1 MLPCL
6 KSGPPVVFT
15 FVARAKL
22 PAGELKVT
30 VNMKVGLVGFAGS
43 GKTTIFNALTG
54 LSAEVGGYGVREKAN
69 IGVIKVPDHRVDR
82 LGELFKPKK
91 KTYAEISFVDVAGPP
106 AEAAEHAQSGL
117 DPKLVQH
124 MREADALV
132 HVIRAFDNPM
142 VLEAPDPARDI
153 RAFDDELI
161 LTDLVQI
168 ENRITRLKKEKDSAR
183 ESDLMKRLK
192 EALESE
198 TLLRDLELAPE
209 ELALLA
215 GFRFLSLKPLLLLIN
230 QGEES
235 AGKEVSA
242 GVQSLADAKR
252 LSVIAMSGKVESEIA
267 ELAPDE
273 QREFLKDLGIEEPA
287 RDRFI
292 RAAYSLLDLI
302 SFLTAGEDECRA
314 WSIKRGTIAHRAAGV
329 IHSDIERGFIRAEVT
344 RFEDLIELGSEARC
358 REQGKLKLE
367 GKEYVVQD
375 GDVVHFRFNV

>member
-1 MLPCL
+1 
-6 KSGPPVVFT
+6 
-15 FVARAKL
+15 
-22 PAGELKVT
+22 
-30 VNMKVGLVGFAGS
+30 MKVGLVGFAGS

-54 LSAEVGGYGVREKAN
+54 LTAEVGGYGAKEKAN
-69 IGVIKVPDHRVDR
+69 IGVIKVPDQRVDR
-82 LGELFKPKK
+82 LADLFNPKK
-91 KTYAEISFVDVAGPP
+91 KTYAEISFVDVAGPQSDS
-106 AEAAEHAQSGL
+106 AERAQSAL

-132 HVIRAFDNPM
+132 HVVRAFDNPM
-142 VLEAPDPARDI
+142 LLEPLDPARDI

-168 ENRITRLKKEKDSAR
+168 ENRIARLKKEKDSAR
-183 ESDLMKRLK
+183 ETELMHRLK
-192 EALESE
+192 SALEGE
-198 TLLRDLELAPE
+198 TALRDLELAHE
-209 ELALLA
+209 ELGLIA
-215 GFRFLSLKPLLLLIN
+215 GFRFLSLKPLLLLLN

-235 AGKEVSA
+235 AAQETTPD
-242 GVQSLADAKR
+242 VQSLARTKK

-267 ELAPDE
+267 ELAAEE

-314 WSIKRGTIAHRAAGV
+314 WSIKRGTTAHKAAGA

-358 REQGKLKLE
+358 REQGKLRLE

>member
-1 MLPCL
+1 
-6 KSGPPVVFT
+6 
-15 FVARAKL
+15 
-22 PAGELKVT
+22 
-30 VNMKVGLVGFAGS
+30 VGFAGS

-54 LSAEVGGYGVREKAN
+54 LTAEVGGYGAKEKAN

-82 LGELFKPKK
+82 LADLFNPKK
-91 KTYAEISFVDVAGPP
+91 KTYAEISFVDVAGPQ
-106 AEAAEHAQSGL
+106 AESAERTHLGL

-132 HVIRAFDNPM
+132 HVVRAFDSPM
-142 VLEAPDPARDI
+142 LLEPADPARDI

-168 ENRITRLKKEKDSAR
+168 ENRIARLKKEKDSAR
-183 ESDLMKRLK
+183 ETELMNRLK
-192 EALESE
+192 GALESE
-198 TLLRDLELAPE
+198 TLLRDLELAHE
-209 ELALLA
+209 ELGLIA

-230 QGEES
+230 QGEDGAAHETTPD
-235 AGKEVSA
+235 VR
-242 GVQSLADAKR
+242 SLAESKK

-267 ELAPDE
+267 ELAPEE
-273 QREFLKDLGIEEPA
+273 QREFLKDLGIDEPA

-314 WSIKRGTIAHRAAGV
+314 WSIKRGTTAHKAAGA

-344 RFEDLIELGSEARC
+344 RFEDLVELGSEARC
-358 REQGKLKLE
+358 REQGKLRLE
-367 GKEYVVQD
+367 GKEYIVQD
-375 GDVVHFRFNV
+375 GDVAHFRFNV

>member
-1 MLPCL
+1 
-6 KSGPPVVFT
+6 
-15 FVARAKL
+15 
-22 PAGELKVT
+22 
-30 VNMKVGLVGFAGS
+30 MKAGLVGFAGS

-54 LSAEVGGYGVREKAN
+54 LTAEVGGYGAKEKAN

-82 LGELFKPKK
+82 LADLFNPKK
-91 KTYAEISFVDVAGPP
+91 KTYAEISFVDVAGPQADS
-106 AEAAEHAQSGL
+106 AERAQSGL

-132 HVIRAFDNPM
+132 HVVRAFDNPM
-142 VLEAPDPARDI
+142 LLEPPNPARDI

-168 ENRITRLKKEKDSAR
+168 ENRITRLKKEKDSVR
-183 ESDLMKRLK
+183 ETELMHRLK
-192 EALESE
+192 AALESE
-198 TLLRDLELAPE
+198 TLLRDLELAHE
-209 ELALLA
+209 ELALIA

-235 AGKEVSA
+235 AADEA
-242 GVQSLADAKR
+242 TPDVQALAESKK
-252 LSVIAMSGKVESEIA
+252 LSVIGMSGKVESEIA
-267 ELAPDE
+267 ELAPEE
-273 QREFLKDLGIEEPA
+273 QREFLKDLGINEPA

-302 SFLTAGEDECRA
+302 SFLTTGEDECRA
-314 WSIKRGTIAHRAAGV
+314 WSIKRGTTAHKAAGA

-358 REQGKLKLE
+358 REHGKLRLE
-367 GKEYVVQD
+367 GKDYVVQD
-375 GDVVHFRFNV
+375 GDVAHFRFNV

>member
-1 MLPCL
+1 
-6 KSGPPVVFT
+6 
-15 FVARAKL
+15 
-22 PAGELKVT
+22 
-30 VNMKVGLVGFAGS
+30 MKVGLVGFAGS
-43 GKTTIFNALTG
+43 GKTTIFNTLTG
-54 LSAEVGGYGVREKAN
+54 LTAEVGGYGAREKAN
-69 IGVIKVPDHRVDR
+69 VGVIKVPDHRVDK
-82 LGELFKPKK
+82 LAELYHPKK
-91 KTYAEISFVDVAGPP
+91 KTYAEISFVDVAGPQ
-106 AEAAEHAQSGL
+106 ADDAQRAHSGL

-132 HVIRAFDNPM
+132 HVVRAFDNAM
-142 VLEAPDPARDI
+142 LSQSANPARDI

-168 ENRITRLKKEKDSAR
+168 ENRIARLKKEKDSAR
-183 ESDLMKRLK
+183 ENELMLRLK
-192 EALESE
+192 TALEAEQS
-198 TLLRDLELAPE
+198 LRDLELTHE
-209 ELALLA
+209 DVGIIA

-230 QGEES
+230 QSEEAAGSDAAGEVNELARS
-235 AGKEVSA
+235 K
-242 GVQSLADAKR
+242 SLD
-252 LSVIAMSGKVESEIA
+252 LIAMSGKVEMEIA
-267 ELAPDE
+267 QLAPEE
-273 QREFLKDLGIEEPA
+273 QREFLQDLGITQPA

-314 WSIKRGTIAHRAAGV
+314 WSIRRGTIAHKAAGV

-367 GKEYVVQD
+367 GKDYVVQD